1 MMKPILDLTP
11 YWTRHFVRTQLEK
24 RKIPMPLI
32 NAIIGHERFM
42 QEALGEFSSLSK
54 SDIKDQAIIFD
65 DIARDLNI
73 YETKDVEK
81 QILNKLREIDLC
93 N

>member
-1 MMKPILDLTP
+1 
-11 YWTRHFVRTQLEK
+11 
-24 RKIPMPLI
+24 
-32 NAIIGHERFM
+32 M